1 MLRGAAAGTPD
12 GTLAAHQAAGLGW
25 PADRPVYFAC
35 DVDTPASALP
45 TVLAY
50 LDAARAAS
58 GRPVGLYGQWS
69 AIEAAAGHGIPW
81 LWQTLAWSG
90 GRISQHRL
98 IMQTGAASPIQG
110 TDHNDVAPGVSDW
123 GQHPSPGEP
132 MPTADEIAS
141 AVLTKLAGWTPP
153 TDEAPLP
160 NWQTTQARTYEWV
173 EKILASNARIEAVLT
188 EIEAALRA
196 PVNVSVDVDKLAAA
210 VTAVLPA
217 TIGDQL
223 ADVLSA
229 RLAPHA

>member
-1 MLRGAAAGTPD
+1 
-12 GTLAAHQAAGLGW
+12 
-25 PADRPVYFAC
+25 
-35 DVDTPASALP
+35 
-45 TVLAY
+45 
-50 LDAARAAS
+50 
-58 GRPVGLYGQWS
+58 
-69 AIEAAAGHGIPW
+69 
-81 LWQTLAWSG
+81 
-90 GRISQHRL
+90 
-98 IMQTGAASPIQG
+98 
-110 TDHNDVAPGVSDW
+110 
-123 GQHPSPGEP
+123 

-196 PVNVSVDVDKLAAA
+196 PVNVNVDVDKLAAA